1 MCDWKIIQ
9 RAETYKL
16 NLVFALH
23 EKLHFSG
30 MRRPVFLLIFE
41 ESCVNVNIVNYCKI
55 VTLCKNILSP
65 LIHITQLCKQL
76 NDKLRNYKIHW
87 SNFIPNWICFYI
99 GLLIIWRKNCI
110 MYISGE
116 NILQNFLYRKFFSQK
131 KYLEEQKSL
140 LPLEL

>member
-16 NLVFALH
+16 NLFFALH

-41 ESCVNVNIVNYCKI
+41 ESCVNVNIVYYCNI
-55 VTLCKNILSP
+55 ITLRKSMLSP
-65 LIHITQLCKQL
+65 NVNITKFYKKL
-76 NDKLRNYKIHW
+76 NVILWN
-87 SNFIPNWICFYI
+87 NFIPYWYCFYI